1 MHNGSAILASRKNNK
16 KKSFQ
21 KYVKI
26 IKQLSIMSHQHKHKI
41 KYVSSHKAQGIT
53 EEQQTSFQKTSI
65 ISDTLLGK
73 AKSRALSLII

>member
-1 MHNGSAILASRKNNK
+1 
-16 KKSFQ
+16 
-21 KYVKI
+21 
-26 IKQLSIMSHQHKHKI
+26 MSHQHKHKL